1 MICQRWRPDSYEPF
15 VQRGWS
21 ICNLSTQAS
30 TPWGCTSPILGWV
43 STVSHRECAWMQ
55 LSWISLHGID
65 LASFYS
71 TSREGWPC
79 ARQMLYIDS
88 LVRRLCMLL
97 QPNMTLA
104 CASRLAWPLL
114 LQGSVDS
121 LFQLLHSFVV
131 YVDTKI
137 VSEFHFV
144 RERLNICRRNTL
156 FLCPIKVTGHVGLFP
171 FRLYF
176 WTFESVWILRSCGAS
191 DKSRSVSREVVNE
204 RDVVVSGEV
213 VNERDVLSAG
223 SHTSNQTELRLV
235 GLCSRSSLL
244 GTGVDVACWIGM
256 LHILHWF
263 PFL

>member
-97 QPNMTLA
+97 QPNMTLV
-104 CASRLAWPLL
+104 CASRSAWPLL
-114 LQGSVDS
+114 LRGMWWFFSS
-121 LFQLLHSFVV
+121 ATSFSMWLLSILLLVRGYIV
-131 YVDTKI
+131 Y
-137 VSEFHFV
+137 SECCALVH
-144 RERLNICRRNTL
+144 EIDNNICC
-156 FLCPIKVTGHVGLFP
+156 FCPIWLGHMLLVQHGP
-171 FRLYF
+171 CYF
-176 WTFESVWILRSCGAS
+176 E
-191 DKSRSVSREVVNE
+191 
-204 RDVVVSGEV
+204 
-213 VNERDVLSAG
+213 DVLILAFGHSII
-223 SHTSNQTELRLV
+223 LKCV
-235 GLCSRSSLL
+235 GR
-244 GTGVDVACWIGM
+244 
-256 LHILHWF
+256 
-263 PFL
+263 